1 MTKNKREKK
10 LENNFV
16 TARMLIV
23 RCVLSFSRKKKKK
36 KKKEERRRKETLK
49 KGADFL
55 GDNVE
60 EDHEKL

>member
-23 RCVLSFSRKKKKK
+23 RCVLSFSRKKKK
-36 KKKEERRRKETLK
+36 RRRKRKEEEK
-49 KGADFL
+49 KP
-55 GDNVE
+55 
-60 EDHEKL
+60 